1 MLVQWKDGSS
11 NRVNLKDMKESYPVD
26 TMEYAIKHNIHE
38 EPAFAWWVPFVKRKR
53 TAIISK
59 ATTKYWDRTHKYG
72 IEIPKSVQDAI
83 RIDKENHNTL
93 WQDAIAMEMKNLHI
107 AFEVFEGDIQDLK
120 DYEYI

>member
-1 MLVQWKDGSS
+1 MGTL
-11 NRVNLKDMKESYPVD
+11 Y
-26 TMEYAIKHNIHE
+26 
-38 EPAFAWWVPFVKRKR
+38 VKRKR

-72 IEIPKSVQDAI
+72 IEIPKTVQDAI